1 MPRIALRVQSG
12 KVDAQGLG
20 HFVVLDDDQ
29 VLAREM
35 LDRHILRLG
44 LALQDLDGHLACSV
58 AQVLIVDGEGEHAAG
73 LASST
78 ASFSPETACMIAET
92 IGMFNVMA
100 GVSPFLYLT
109 SGVFRETFAGMQL
122 QSEFPGMS
130 RYSLKV

>member
-1 MPRIALRVQSG
+1 MKETPP
-12 KVDAQGLG
+12 
-20 HFVVLDDDQ
+20 F
-29 VLAREM
+29 
-35 LDRHILRLG
+35 
-44 LALQDLDGHLACSV
+44 
-58 AQVLIVDGEGEHAAG
+58 

-122 QSEFPGMS
+122 QSEYPGMS